1 VGVGSRSNLT
11 GDLWGGFAAMLV
23 ALPAAIAFGVTIFA
37 PLGAEYAGKGALAG
51 MLGVTALGLIAASF
65 GGTQRLISA
74 PCAPAAAVLSALTFQ
89 LVQQGQ
95 APSSIVLSLFLIALT
110 TGLLQIGFG
119 VLRIGNLIKYMPFQV
134 VSGYLTGVGLIMIFG
149 QLTKLLAT
157 PKGMPW
163 WEAVRA
169 PEQWQTHSLVV
180 GIATAVSMVLAPKL
194 TSKIP
199 AVILGLLGG
208 VIAYWLLAVSLV
220 PELAKLADNRFVIG
234 PLSADLDGLIS
245 AAASPW
251 GSILGS
257 PLPTPEQI
265 LLPAL
270 TLAVL
275 LSIDTLKTCVVLD
288 GITGSRHRSN
298 RELIGQGLGNLA
310 ATVIGGVPGAGTMG
324 ATMVNKAS
332 GGTTFRSGIFQG
344 LFALI
349 AVLVLTPVI
358 AWVPIASLAAL
369 LMVIGWRMID
379 WHAIELLK
387 HKDTLLD
394 FGIIAAV
401 FLVASTYSLIAASG
415 LGIALAM
422 LMFIKEQI
430 NTSTVRRHSNGS
442 RMFSKKVRTLEQRE
456 QLAKDGDLTSI
467 FELQGSLF
475 FGTTDQLFR
484 SIEAEV
490 GRANYLVL
498 DFHRVQSID
507 LTAGHMLERIQ
518 QSLAQRNA
526 WLVLSRVPGMLPTG
540 RNLQSYLE
548 EIGLTKHHRTKLF
561 GELSDALEWIE
572 DDRLTRIT
580 DPAEKAEELALGA
593 FELLQDIPDALME
606 TLAQLLQ
613 RHHFVASTPIF
624 RRGDEG
630 DSLMLIAKG
639 QVKVT
644 LETSQGQSIHITTLG
659 RGQFFGEMSFLD
671 SARRSAD
678 IVAIDDCV
686 IYSLS
691 RPQFDEAVRGREQ
704 HMVAL
709 LMRLLETFSA
719 RLRYSNEE
727 LRELREA

>member
-1 VGVGSRSNLT
+1 MDKRSQLT

-51 MLGVTALGLIAASF
+51 MLGVTALGLIAAGF

-74 PCAPAAAVLSALTFQ
+74 PCAPAAAILSALALQFM
-89 LVQQGQ
+89 QQGQ
-95 APSSIVLSLFLIALT
+95 EPSTIILLLFLIAFA

-119 VLRIGNLIKYMPFQV
+119 ALRIGTLIKFMPFQV

-163 WEAVRA
+163 WEALKV
-169 PEQWQTHSLVV
+169 PEQWALHSVAV
-180 GIATAVSMVLAPKL
+180 GVATAASMVFAPKL
-194 TSKIP
+194 TTKIP

-208 VIAYWLLAVSLV
+208 VLVYWFLALSLV
-220 PELAKLADNRFVIG
+220 PELSNLEGNRFVIG
-234 PLSADLDGLIS
+234 RLSADIGGLVD

-251 GSILGS
+251 TSILNS
-257 PLPTPEQI
+257 PLPKLEHI

-288 GITGSRHRSN
+288 AMTGSRHRSN
-298 RELIGQGLGNLA
+298 KELIGQGLGNLA

-332 GGTTFRSGIFQG
+332 GGNSFRSGIFQG
-344 LFALI
+344 IFALI
-349 AVLVLTPVI
+349 AVLLLTPII

-387 HKDTLLD
+387 HRDTILD
-394 FGIIAAV
+394 FVIIAAV

-415 LGIALAM
+415 LGVALAM
-422 LMFIKEQI
+422 FMFIKEQI
-430 NTSTVRRHSNGS
+430 NTSTVRRHSTGS
-442 RMFSKKVRTLEQRE
+442 RMFSKKVRSDLHRE
-456 QLAKDGDLTSI
+456 HLTQVGDSTSI

-475 FGTTDQLFR
+475 FGTTDQLYQ

-490 GRANYLVL
+490 SRASYLVL
-498 DFHRVQSID
+498 DFQRVQSID
-507 LTAGHMLERIQ
+507 LTAGHMFERIQ
-518 QSLAQRNA
+518 NSLAQRDA
-526 WLVLSRVPGMLPTG
+526 WLVLSRVPGKLPTG
-540 RNLQSYLE
+540 RNLRDYVDQ
-548 EIGLTKHHRTKLF
+548 IGLTKHPRTKLF
-561 GELSDALEWIE
+561 EELSDALEWIE
-572 DDRLTRIT
+572 DDRLSKLEHQGN
-580 DPAEKAEELALGA
+580 DDLALALHEFDLLKGA
-593 FELLQDIPDALME
+593 PSALIEALNKVYE
-606 TLAQLLQ
+606 TKRYSNGSA
-613 RHHFVASTPIF
+613 IF
-624 RRGDEG
+624 KHGDPG

-639 QVKVT
+639 QVRVT
-644 LETSQGQSIHITTLG
+644 LKLSERQTIHITTLG

-671 SARRSAD
+671 GAKRSAD
-678 IVAIDDCV
+678 ISAIDDCV
-686 IYSLS
+686 IYSLA
-691 RPQFDEAVRGREQ
+691 RPQFDHVVAGNEQ
-704 HMVAL
+704 FTVAL
-709 LMRLLETFSA
+709 LMRLLETFSS
-719 RLRYSNEE
+719 RLRHSNEE
-727 LRELREA
+727 LRELKEA